1 MKKSF
6 FAVIPALLFA
16 SCSFWNE
23 PVEEFFSYWTSEAYV
38 TDSIV
43 KVPNQNDSEG
53 IISVASDKNA
63 EVILNIAN
71 PKNFNLVMP
80 SAGNTEMIHFN
91 AFDPQPVFGVDYMI
105 EKLSSKALK
114 LTYTAQFLKKHEW
127 GQKDL
132 GASITMFADDGRE
145 FKKNYTFKIKSNTK
159 PPQPSVILART
170 TESTPHYVLCLTVP
184 DMDAQV
190 NGKKLHKDIAQIVI
204 NESSYELKINDSGSD
219 FVKPTDESFI
229 TRTDVTQ
236 LTTHGA
242 EALPTENWTLFYK
255 TDRQVGGAY
264 KEYMV
269 TLKDQKGLSSEKL
282 ETGTTT
288 NKPAEET
295 VSLNTGTQEFGDGSN
310 ALPFIIQ
317 AAGTAPEAQI
327 IISCTSSGTTV
338 HCTVTDVNTGIST
351 EYNGNPVSVPLGLNG
366 ENEKL
371 YEVKYNTKGDGY
383 NPTTLKTKY
392 YKILKLHTVTF
403 NANGGKFADD
413 STAKTATVL
422 HGRTVTAPSTS
433 PTQDGTTFLGWYKE
447 EAGTTAWNFTNDAV
461 TENTTLYA
469 KWSSVAVFIK
479 STDADAWKKLKEE
492 AAKTSGVSVIVI
504 EGEIKATTD
513 SGNSG
518 EITIGRNLTIQGKTG
533 ATTDKL
539 DANGDVLG
547 HSNSHRIFK
556 VTGGKTLTLK
566 NLTLK
571 GGRAEKSDSSS
582 PLNASGGGILLE
594 SGTLSL
600 SHVTVSECKAITT
613 AGNKGQGGGIYVK
626 SGMLT
631 LGNSTLSANEASK
644 SGGAIYADTGTT
656 VKLDIC
662 TIENCK
668 ASDGGAIYNDMGS
681 LTIKGASKI
690 KDNEATNNGGA
701 FLIKGGSPNGSL
713 HMENNCI
720 VEQNKAKKGG
730 GIYITD
736 SGTAK
741 ILFCRVSQ
749 NEAQDGGGSVYIANG
764 TFTIGGSTVITPS
777 TGADENAI
785 GKNDVYLCNGQKI
798 TVDDTLTTPN
808 VVRITPATY
817 NKTTQVLGGPP
828 ALLGSE
834 HAKFT
839 VTPKDSEKWSVN
851 EQGKLALMEAAIDAA
866 ASPDDAWKKFKEAV
880 KAAGDGAV
888 ITVKGEIK
896 ATNATDNS
904 GEIVID
910 KDLTVKGKNGAASDI
925 LDANSN
931 GSDAPISPHRIFKVA
946 SGKTLT
952 LENLTLKGGKVAAFG
967 EPGGGAIYAEGT
979 LTMMNCTVTGN
990 RIAANGGSNGGGICA
1005 GSTLTMTDCIVTDNT
1020 ADDTDGWGGGGIYA
1034 VGTLTMTNCS
1044 ITNNR
1049 TLCNGGGVYAEGM
1062 LSMTSCT
1069 MSDNKA
1075 QYSGTGSGSGGGIY
1089 AKGSCTMTGGAVTG
1103 NEAKSN
1109 GNGGGIYIGG
1119 TGSFT
1124 MTSGTV
1130 NNNETALG
1138 DGGGI
1143 YIDGTA
1149 SLTMTGGTLTGNEAV
1164 NNKTGGGVYVNGTF
1178 TMKGASRI
1186 TPSTGTEAN
1195 ERGKND
1201 VYLANGKMI
1210 TVPAALTRTTP
1221 VARITPATYASTTQV
1236 LTGGAVGTEHAKFTV
1251 TTESGTPPQEWII
1264 KNDGHLQKPPITIK
1278 GSDSFAWKKLKD
1290 TVAAAADGDI
1300 FTIIGEI
1307 KATNDTD
1314 NSGELEI
1321 STNLTI
1327 KGRGTA
1333 AALDANKDGVNHPS
1347 TKHRIFKVTSGKTLT
1362 LQDLTLKGG
1371 EAGKYVASDL
1381 LASSGGAIRLNG
1393 GSASLSN
1400 VTISGCKAITS
1411 GGCTGQGGGIY
1422 AEDGGTLTLN
1432 NSTIKDCEATASGG
1446 AICATGGTI
1455 NLTGCTIT
1463 GNKANNG
1470 GAIHINKNGG
1480 GVYASGGSLV
1490 ITSSTIGKCQATQEG
1505 GGIFAKG
1512 GSVELNSC
1520 TIKRNTG
1527 TLAGGGIC
1535 ARSNGS
1541 TPANVT
1547 INGGVIGGTS
1557 ASEANSTGSSGKG
1570 GGIFVSGANSAVTL
1584 LGTAN
1589 VIGNTAKLYG
1599 GGVFVDT
1606 GSVLNM
1612 QGSAIVTPS
1621 TGTDANAPLKNDV
1634 YLMGGG
1640 KIKLSGT
1647 LSGAVPVARITPAT
1661 YATTTQVLT
1670 GGAVGTEHG
1679 KFTVTPKD
1687 LGSGN
1692 TQQWEIN
1699 STGFLQ
1705 KTPVVID
1712 SSGDAWKKLKDAV
1725 AAANDG
1731 DVIII
1736 DGAIKATNVSGG
1748 KIEIKKNLTIRG
1760 KSGAN
1765 SDILNANR
1773 GELGTNAHSIFVM
1786 DSGKTLKLENLTLKG
1801 GKGIAGGTLGG
1812 GAILIPSGSN
1822 TVELSDCVIEDCTAD
1837 KGGAIGCG
1845 KGSTVTLTNT
1855 TIKNCTA
1862 NTSGN
1867 TGSGGAIYAE
1877 GATVNITNCTFT
1889 GNKADKQGGAI
1900 CAQKYMSSPYTPSN
1914 VTISGGTIGGTE
1926 VADANKTTV
1935 AQTDGGGGGI
1945 YIGEDCT
1952 LTMKAPAGSP
1962 AQGVQVIGNTAVYNG
1977 AGIYTK
1983 GNLTMENCTVTDN
1996 KTTSASTNTG
2006 GGGVYVESGTVEIK
2020 DATKIYHNYTDGSGG
2035 GIYVNDG
2042 TVTLTN
2048 ATIGGEQL
2056 YNGSAPG
2063 KTKGN
2068 DAQYCGGI
2076 YVKNGTITMENCT
2089 LSSNTAQYGGGIQA
2103 DNGNLTVNDCT
2114 LTNNEASF
2122 YGGGIYVKG
2131 GSLTLNNTTIG
2142 GDQFY
2147 DGTDLGKTKGN
2158 TAKSGGGVYI
2168 EGNGTS
2174 FTMNGGS
2181 IQYNK
2186 TIDGKGGGVYIKGE
2200 GISFTMNG
2208 GKITQCKADVTS
2220 PSSTEGRGGGIYIY
2234 GDNASSPINI
2244 TIKGSAEISHNE
2256 STCQGTASGGGIF
2269 GGSNSIIT
2277 VSDNATIKNNK
2288 AKGFG
2293 GGVYIK
2299 DTFKFTG
2306 GTITENTASLGA
2318 GICSEKP
2325 STTLEMSGNA
2335 RVTNDNDIYL
2345 YNNSVITITGG
2356 ALTGTPPVA
2365 RITVPDNKY
2374 LTSTQVLAAGA
2385 GVTLENETYKFA
2397 VTPQTS
2403 TAQPWTVGGNGRLK
2417 QGRYTEVP
2425 HGQLEAYLANASSTE
2440 VNYIEVTG
2448 ISAADLTGSYGS
2460 PPDPGALGQKIKN
2473 NSAKKVALKLP
2484 DGLSVTDMSACFSQ
2498 CENLVSLEN
2507 FPSGVTDMR
2516 ACFYRC
2522 ENLTTVSAIPATVTD
2537 MKECFYRCENL
2548 TTALNIPAGVYDMTK
2563 CFQYCE
2569 KLQSIKMNCPY
2580 GVNFNGAFSG
2590 CDALPN
2596 GGIQVPSTQLGTYK
2610 ANAGTM
2616 GTTPDKFSA
2625 LP

>member
-1 MKKSF
+1 MHTRSGILLSTETFVGRFQSDIFLRGALRFMKKALIS
-6 FAVIPALLFA
+6 VISALLFA
-16 SCSFWNE
+16 SCSFLNQ
-23 PVEEFFSYWTSEAYV
+23 PVGEYFSYWGSEVFV
-38 TDSIV
+38 TTSIV

-53 IISVASDKNA
+53 IISIASDKNA
-63 EVILNIAN
+63 EVILNVAN

-80 SAGNTEMIHFN
+80 SADNTEMIHFN

-105 EKLSSKALK
+105 EKLSPKALK

-132 GASITMFADDGRE
+132 GASITMVADDGRE

-159 PPQPSVILART
+159 PPQPSVILAQT
-170 TESTPHYVLCLTVP
+170 NESTPHYVLCLTVP
-184 DMDAQV
+184 DMDTQV

-204 NESSYELKINDSGSD
+204 NESSYELKINDSGLD

-229 TRTDVTQ
+229 TRTEVTQ

-242 EALPTENWTLFYK
+242 EAVPTGNWTLFYK
-255 TDRQVGGAY
+255 TDRQVGSAY
-264 KEYMV
+264 KEYTV
-269 TLKDQKGLSSEKL
+269 TLKDQRGLSSEKL
-282 ETGTTT
+282 ETGTTI

-295 VSLNTGTQEFGDGSN
+295 VLLNTGTQESGSGTN
-310 ALPFIIQ
+310 ALPFIIK
-317 AAGTAPEAQI
+317 AAGTKPEAQL

-338 HCTVTDVNTGIST
+338 HCTVTDVSTGISS
-351 EYNGNPVSVPLGLNG
+351 EYSGNPANVPLGLNG

-413 STAKTATVL
+413 STAKTESVL
-422 HGRTVTAPSTS
+422 HGRTVTAPSAS
-433 PTQDGTTFLGWYKE
+433 PTRVGNVFVGWYKE
-447 EAGTTAWNFTNDAV
+447 EDGTNEWNFTDD
-461 TENTTLYA
+461 TIRSNTIIYA
-469 KWSSVAVFIK
+469 KWSDKAVEIK
-479 STDADAWKKLKEE
+479 SDEDGAWKKLKEE

-533 ATTDKL
+533 AATDKL
-539 DANGDVLG
+539 NANGQ
-547 HSNSHRIFK
+547 NHRIFK
-556 VTGGKTLTLK
+556 VTVGKTLTLK
-566 NLTLK
+566 NLTLTKGKPDISDEGSNGGAIFAK
-571 GGRAEKSDSSS
+571 GGTLNMTNCEVKGNKADNGGGGGIYATDDGSTVSSVTISDSTIGGTGADKNESGS
-582 PLNASGGGILLE
+582 NDSGGGICIGYGCSLTMKNTKVIGNESHLSGGGIFADTKSTLSME
-594 SGTLSL
+594 HCTVSGNSAYSSGGGIHAIGKLTMTGCTVSDNETTGDSGGGMYVSGTAEIKGGSTIYHNKADV
-600 SHVTVSECKAITT
+600 SGGGIYMASSGSGSVTLINATIGGDQYYDDTDLGKTK
-613 AGNKGQGGGIYVK
+613 GNKAKDGGGIYVA
-626 SGMLT
+626 SGT
-631 LGNSTLSANEASK
+631 LSIKDSTLSFNK
-644 SGGAIYADTGTT
+644 STSGSTGG
-656 VKLDIC
+656 
-662 TIENCK
+662 
-668 ASDGGAIYNDMGS
+668 
-681 LTIKGASKI
+681 
-690 KDNEATNNGGA
+690 
-701 FLIKGGSPNGSL
+701 
-713 HMENNCI
+713 
-720 VEQNKAKKGG
+720 GG
-730 GIYITD
+730 GIN
-736 SGTAK
+736 A
-741 ILFCRVSQ
+741 
-749 NEAQDGGGSVYIANG
+749 NNG
-764 TFTIGGSTVITPS
+764 TFTIKGCTLKNNDSGSGTGGGIKADNITLTMTGCTLTDNNAGGGGGGILTSGTSSLTMETCTLSNNVANLNGGGGVYASGNAFTMTDCTLTDNVTNYNGGGGVYVADGTFTMKGSSRITPS
-777 TGADENAI
+777 SGADENAI
-785 GKNDVYLCNGQKI
+785 GKNEV
-798 TVDDTLTTPN
+798 
-808 VVRITPATY
+808 
-817 NKTTQVLGGPP
+817 
-828 ALLGSE
+828 
-834 HAKFT
+834 F
-839 VTPKDSEKWSVN
+839 
-851 EQGKLALMEAAIDAA
+851 
-866 ASPDDAWKKFKEAV
+866 
-880 KAAGDGAV
+880 
-888 ITVKGEIK
+888 
-896 ATNATDNS
+896 
-904 GEIVID
+904 
-910 KDLTVKGKNGAASDI
+910 
-925 LDANSN
+925 
-931 GSDAPISPHRIFKVA
+931 
-946 SGKTLT
+946 
-952 LENLTLKGGKVAAFG
+952 LK
-967 EPGGGAIYAEGT
+967 
-979 LTMMNCTVTGN
+979 
-990 RIAANGGSNGGGICA
+990 
-1005 GSTLTMTDCIVTDNT
+1005 
-1020 ADDTDGWGGGGIYA
+1020 
-1034 VGTLTMTNCS
+1034 
-1044 ITNNR
+1044 
-1049 TLCNGGGVYAEGM
+1049 
-1062 LSMTSCT
+1062 
-1069 MSDNKA
+1069 
-1075 QYSGTGSGSGGGIY
+1075 
-1089 AKGSCTMTGGAVTG
+1089 
-1103 NEAKSN
+1103 
-1109 GNGGGIYIGG
+1109 
-1119 TGSFT
+1119 
-1124 MTSGTV
+1124 
-1130 NNNETALG
+1130 
-1138 DGGGI
+1138 
-1143 YIDGTA
+1143 
-1149 SLTMTGGTLTGNEAV
+1149 
-1164 NNKTGGGVYVNGTF
+1164 
-1178 TMKGASRI
+1178 
-1186 TPSTGTEAN
+1186 
-1195 ERGKND
+1195 
-1201 VYLANGKMI
+1201 NGKMI
-1210 TVPAALTRTTP
+1210 TVPAELTGTLP

-1236 LTGGAVGTEHAKFTV
+1236 LTGGAVGSEHAKFTV

-1264 KNDGHLQKPPITIK
+1264 KNDGHLQKAPITV
-1278 GSDSFAWKKLKD
+1278 SSADTLAWKKLKD
-1290 TVAAAADGDI
+1290 AVVAANDGDV
-1300 FTIIGEI
+1300 FIIDGEI

-1327 KGRGTA
+1327 KGRGVSAT
-1333 AALDANKDGVNHPS
+1333 LDANKDGVNHPS
-1347 TKHRIFKVTSGKTLT
+1347 TKHRIFKVASGKTLT
-1362 LQDLTLKGG
+1362 LEKLTLKGG
-1371 EAGKYVASDL
+1371 EAGSFVSSDPF
-1381 LASSGGAIRLNG
+1381 ASSGGAIRLNG

-1400 VTISGCKAITS
+1400 VTISGCKAITT

-1432 NSTIKDCEATASGG
+1432 NSTIKDCGATASGG

-1470 GAIHINKNGG
+1470 GAIHINKTGGGDATLIISGGEIGGRWAGEPNTASGTSGNGG
-1480 GVYASGGSLV
+1480 GIYVEGGNCTVTLKDGAK
-1490 ITSSTIGKCQATQEG
+1490 ITGNTADEG

-1520 TIKRNTG
+1520 TIKGNTG

-1535 ARSNGS
+1535 ARANGS

-1557 ASEANSTGSSGKG
+1557 VREANKTGSSGKG

-1621 TGTDANAPLKNDV
+1621 TGSDANAPLKNDV
-1634 YLMGGG
+1634 YLMDGC
-1640 KIKLSGT
+1640 KIKLSET

-1661 YATTTQVLT
+1661 YNTTTQVLT
-1670 GGAVGTEHG
+1670 GGAVGTEHS

-1712 SSGDAWKKLKDAV
+1712 DSGDAWKKLKDAV

-1736 DGAIKATNVSGG
+1736 DGAIKATNGSGG

-1760 KSGAN
+1760 KSGAD

-1773 GELGTNAHSIFVM
+1773 GNLGINAHSIFVM

-1812 GAILIPSGSN
+1812 GAILIPSSGG
-1822 TVELSDCVIEDCTAD
+1822 TTAELSDCVIEDCQAE

-1845 KGSTVTLTNT
+1845 KGGTVKLTNT
-1855 TIKNCTA
+1855 TIKKCKASGSGSDSGGGAIFAQGATVEMTDCTL
-1862 NTSGN
+1862 TGN
-1867 TGSGGAIYAE
+1867 EAKSGGAIYAVKKDST
-1877 GATVNITNCTFT
+1877 AST
-1889 GNKADKQGGAI
+1889 
-1900 CAQKYMSSPYTPSN
+1900 
-1914 VTISGGTIGGTE
+1914 VTISGGTIGGTGE
-1926 VADANKTTV
+1926 GEANKATGNGTGS
-1935 AQTDGGGGGI
+1935 DGGGGI
-1945 YIGEDCT
+1945 YVGETCT
-1952 LTMKAPAGSP
+1952 LTMQNSA
-1962 AQGVQVIGNTAVYNG
+1962 QVIGNTALFNG

-1983 GNLTMENCTVTDN
+1983 GTLIMESCTITDN
-1996 KTTSASTNTG
+1996 KTIGANNNTG

-2042 TVTLTN
+2042 TVTLKD

-2056 YNGSAPG
+2056 YDGTDSG

-2068 DAQYCGGI
+2068 KAQYCGGI
-2076 YVKNGTITMENCT
+2076 YVKNGTINMENCT
-2089 LSSNTAQYGGGIQA
+2089 LSSNTALNGGGIQA
-2103 DNGNLTVNDCT
+2103 DNGNLTVKDCI
-2114 LTNNEASF
+2114 LTNNEADF

-2147 DGTDLGKTKGN
+2147 DGTDSGKTKGN
-2158 TAKSGGGVYI
+2158 KAKSGGGLYI

-2244 TIKGSAEISHNE
+2244 TIKGTAEISHNE
-2256 STCQGTASGGGIF
+2256 STCQGTASGGGIY
-2269 GGSNSIIT
+2269 GESNSIIT
-2277 VSDNATIKNNK
+2277 VSGNATIKNNK

-2318 GICSEKP
+2318 GIFSEKS

-2335 RVTNDNDIYL
+2335 RVTNDNDICL

-2356 ALTGTPPVA
+2356 ALTGTAPVA
-2365 RITVPDNKY
+2365 RITVLDNKY

-2385 GVTLENETYKFA
+2385 GVTLANETYKFA

-2403 TAQPWTVGGNGRLK
+2403 TAQQWTVGGNGYLK

-2425 HGQLEAYLANASSTE
+2425 HGQLEAYLADASETE

-2448 ISAADLTGSYGS
+2448 ITAADLKGSYAS
-2460 PPDPGALGQKIKN
+2460 PPDPGALGQKIK
-2473 NSAKKVALKLP
+2473 AADPKKVALKLP
-2484 DGLSVTDMSACFSQ
+2484 SGLSVTDMSACFSQ

-2522 ENLTTVSAIPATVTD
+2522 ENLTTVPDIPASVTD

-2569 KLQSIKMNCPY
+2569 KLQSIKMNCNY
-2580 GVNFNGAFSG
+2580 GINFNGAFSG

>member
-1 MKKSF
+1 MKKALIS
-6 FAVIPALLFA
+6 VISALLFA
-16 SCSFWNE
+16 SCSFLNQ
-23 PVEEFFSYWTSEAYV
+23 PVGEYFSYWGSELFV
-38 TDSIV
+38 TTSIV

-63 EVILNIAN
+63 EVILNVAN

-105 EKLSSKALK
+105 EKLSAKELK

-132 GASITMFADDGRE
+132 GASITMVADDGRE

-159 PPQPSVILART
+159 PPQPSVILAQT
-170 TESTPHYVLCLTVP
+170 NESTPHYVLCLTVP
-184 DMDAQV
+184 DMDTQV

-204 NESSYELKINDSGSD
+204 NESSYELKINDSGLD
-219 FVKPTDESFI
+219 FVKPMDESFI
-229 TRTDVTQ
+229 TRTEVTQ

-242 EALPTENWTLFYK
+242 EAVPTGNWTLFYK
-255 TDRQVGGAY
+255 TDRQVGSAY
-264 KEYMV
+264 KEYTV
-269 TLKDQKGLSSEKL
+269 TLKDQRGLSSEKL
-282 ETGTTT
+282 ETGTTI

-295 VSLNTGTQEFGDGSN
+295 VTLNAGTQESGSGTN

-317 AAGTAPEAQI
+317 AAGTKPEAQL

-338 HCTVTDVNTGIST
+338 HCTVTDVSTGISS
-351 EYNGNPVSVPLGLNG
+351 EYNGNPANVPLGLNG

-371 YEVKYNTKGDGY
+371 YEVKYNTKGYGY

-413 STAKTATVL
+413 STAKTETVL
-422 HGRTVTAPSTS
+422 HGRTVTAPSAS
-433 PTQDGTTFLGWYKE
+433 PTRVGNVFVGWYKE
-447 EAGTTAWNFTNDAV
+447 EDGTNEWNFTDD
-461 TENTTLYA
+461 TIRSNTIIYA
-469 KWSSVAVFIK
+469 KWSDKAVEIK
-479 STDADAWKKLKEE
+479 SDEDGAWKKLKEE

-539 DANGDVLG
+539 NANGQ
-547 HSNSHRIFK
+547 NHRIFK

-566 NLTLK
+566 NLTLTKGKPDISDEDSNGGAIFAK
-571 GGRAEKSDSSS
+571 GGTLNMTNCEVKGNKAVNGGGGGIYAIKDVSTVSSVTISDSTIGGTGADINESG
-582 PLNASGGGILLE
+582 NHDSGGGICIGDRCSLTMKNTKVIGNKSDLTGGGIYAGTNSTLSME
-594 SGTLSL
+594 HCTVSGNSAYSSGGGIHAEGMLTVNSCAVSDNETTADSGGGVYVSGTAEIKGGSTIYHNKADV
-600 SHVTVSECKAITT
+600 SGGGIYMASSGSGSVTLINATIGGEQYYDDTDLAKTK
-613 AGNKGQGGGIYVK
+613 GNKAKDGGGIYVA
-626 SGMLT
+626 SGT
-631 LGNSTLSANEASK
+631 LSIKDSTLSFNK
-644 SGGAIYADTGTT
+644 STGGGGGT
-656 VKLDIC
+656 
-662 TIENCK
+662 
-668 ASDGGAIYNDMGS
+668 SG
-681 LTIKGASKI
+681 
-690 KDNEATNNGGA
+690 
-701 FLIKGGSPNGSL
+701 
-713 HMENNCI
+713 
-720 VEQNKAKKGG
+720 GG
-730 GIYITD
+730 GISASNGTLNIKGCTFTHND
-736 SGTAK
+736 SGSGT
-741 ILFCRVSQ
+741 
-749 NEAQDGGGSVYIANG
+749 GGGIKADNITLTMTGCTLTDNNAGGGGGGILTSGTSSLTMETCTLSNNAANLNGGGGVYASGNAFTMTDCTLTDNVTNYNGGGGVYVADG
-764 TFTIGGSTVITPS
+764 TFTMKGSSRITPS
-777 TGADENAI
+777 SGADENAI
-785 GKNDVYLCNGQKI
+785 GKNEV
-798 TVDDTLTTPN
+798 
-808 VVRITPATY
+808 
-817 NKTTQVLGGPP
+817 
-828 ALLGSE
+828 
-834 HAKFT
+834 F
-839 VTPKDSEKWSVN
+839 
-851 EQGKLALMEAAIDAA
+851 
-866 ASPDDAWKKFKEAV
+866 
-880 KAAGDGAV
+880 
-888 ITVKGEIK
+888 
-896 ATNATDNS
+896 
-904 GEIVID
+904 
-910 KDLTVKGKNGAASDI
+910 
-925 LDANSN
+925 
-931 GSDAPISPHRIFKVA
+931 
-946 SGKTLT
+946 
-952 LENLTLKGGKVAAFG
+952 LK
-967 EPGGGAIYAEGT
+967 
-979 LTMMNCTVTGN
+979 
-990 RIAANGGSNGGGICA
+990 
-1005 GSTLTMTDCIVTDNT
+1005 
-1020 ADDTDGWGGGGIYA
+1020 
-1034 VGTLTMTNCS
+1034 
-1044 ITNNR
+1044 
-1049 TLCNGGGVYAEGM
+1049 
-1062 LSMTSCT
+1062 
-1069 MSDNKA
+1069 
-1075 QYSGTGSGSGGGIY
+1075 
-1089 AKGSCTMTGGAVTG
+1089 
-1103 NEAKSN
+1103 
-1109 GNGGGIYIGG
+1109 
-1119 TGSFT
+1119 
-1124 MTSGTV
+1124 
-1130 NNNETALG
+1130 
-1138 DGGGI
+1138 
-1143 YIDGTA
+1143 
-1149 SLTMTGGTLTGNEAV
+1149 
-1164 NNKTGGGVYVNGTF
+1164 
-1178 TMKGASRI
+1178 
-1186 TPSTGTEAN
+1186 
-1195 ERGKND
+1195 
-1201 VYLANGKMI
+1201 NGKMI
-1210 TVPAALTRTTP
+1210 TVPAELTGTLP

-1236 LTGGAVGTEHAKFTV
+1236 LTGGAVGSEHAKFTV
-1251 TTESGTPPQEWII
+1251 TPTTVSGGTQIWTI
-1264 KNDGHLQKPPITIK
+1264 KNDGYLQKPPITIK
-1278 GSDSFAWKKLKD
+1278 GSDSLAWKKLKD
-1290 TVAAAADGDI
+1290 AVAAADDGDI
-1300 FTIIGEI
+1300 FIIIGEI

-1321 STNLTI
+1321 SKNLTI
-1327 KGRGTA
+1327 KGRGVS

-1347 TKHRIFKVTSGKTLT
+1347 TKHRIFKVTSGRTLT

-1371 EAGKYVASDL
+1371 EAGINAPSDP

-1393 GSASLSN
+1393 GSASLSK
-1400 VTISGCKAITS
+1400 VTISGCKAITT
-1411 GGCTGQGGGIY
+1411 GGCIGQGGGIY
-1422 AEDGGTLTLN
+1422 AKDGGTLTLN

-1470 GAIHINKNGG
+1470 GAIHINKTGGGDATLIISGGEIGGRWAGEPNTASGTSGNGG
-1480 GVYASGGSLV
+1480 GIYVEGGNCTVTLKDGAK
-1490 ITSSTIGKCQATQEG
+1490 ITGNTADEG

-1520 TIKRNTG
+1520 TIKGNKG

-1535 ARSNGS
+1535 ARLNDS
-1541 TPANVT
+1541 TPARVT

-1557 ASEANSTGSSGKG
+1557 VREANTTGSSGKG

-1621 TGTDANAPLKNDV
+1621 TGSDANAPLKNDI
-1634 YLMGGG
+1634 YLMDGC
-1640 KIKLSGT
+1640 KIKLSET

-1661 YATTTQVLT
+1661 YNTTTQVLT
-1670 GGAVGTEHG
+1670 GGAVDTEHG

-1712 SSGDAWKKLKDAV
+1712 DSGDAWKKLKDAV

-1736 DGAIKATNVSGG
+1736 DGAIKATNGSGG

-1773 GELGTNAHSIFVM
+1773 GNLGTNAHSIFVM

-1812 GAILIPSGSN
+1812 GAILIPSGGG
-1822 TVELSDCVIEDCTAD
+1822 TTAELSDCVIEDCQAE

-1845 KGSTVTLTNT
+1845 KGGTVKLTNT
-1855 TIKNCTA
+1855 TIKKCKASGSGSDSGGGAIFASGATVEMTDCTL
-1862 NTSGN
+1862 TGN
-1867 TGSGGAIYAE
+1867 EAKSGGAIYAVKKDST
-1877 GATVNITNCTFT
+1877 AST
-1889 GNKADKQGGAI
+1889 
-1900 CAQKYMSSPYTPSN
+1900 

-1926 VADANKTTV
+1926 EADANKATGNGTGS
-1935 AQTDGGGGGI
+1935 DGGGGI
-1945 YIGEDCT
+1945 YVGETCT
-1952 LTMKAPAGSP
+1952 LTMQNNA
-1962 AQGVQVIGNTAVYNG
+1962 QVIGNTAKFNG

-1983 GNLTMENCTVTDN
+1983 GTLIMESCTITDN
-1996 KTTSASTNTG
+1996 KTIGANNNTG
-2006 GGGVYVESGTVEIK
+2006 GGGVYVESGSVEIK
-2020 DATKIYHNYTDGSGG
+2020 DATKIYHNYTDASGG

-2042 TVTLTN
+2042 TVTLKD

-2056 YNGSAPG
+2056 YDGTDSG

-2068 DAQYCGGI
+2068 KAQYCGGI
-2076 YVKNGTITMENCT
+2076 YVKNGTINMENCT
-2089 LSSNTAQYGGGIQA
+2089 LSSNTALNGGGIQA
-2103 DNGNLTVNDCT
+2103 DNGNLTVKDCI
-2114 LTNNEASF
+2114 LTNNEADF
-2122 YGGGIYVKG
+2122 YGGGIYVTG

-2142 GDQFY
+2142 GEQLY
-2147 DGTDLGKTKGN
+2147 DGTDSGKTKGN
-2158 TAKSGGGVYI
+2158 KAKSGGGVYI
-2168 EGNGTS
+2168 EGSGTS
-2174 FTMNGGS
+2174 VTMNGGS

-2220 PSSTEGRGGGIYIY
+2220 PSSSEGRGGGIYIY

-2244 TIKGSAEISHNE
+2244 TIKGTAEISHNE
-2256 STCQGTASGGGIF
+2256 STCQGTASGGGIY
-2269 GGSNSIIT
+2269 GESNSIIT
-2277 VSDNATIKNNK
+2277 VSGNATIKNNK

-2318 GICSEKP
+2318 GIFSEKS

-2335 RVTNDNDIYL
+2335 RVTNYNDIYL
-2345 YNNSVITITGG
+2345 YNNGVITITGG
-2356 ALTGTPPVA
+2356 ALTGTAPVA
-2365 RITVPDNKY
+2365 RITVLDNKY

-2403 TAQPWTVGGNGRLK
+2403 TAQPWTVGGNGYLK

-2425 HGQLEAYLANASSTE
+2425 YNQLEAYLANASSTE

-2448 ISAADLTGSYGS
+2448 ISAADLTGSYAS
-2460 PPDPGALGQKIKN
+2460 PPDPGALGQKIK
-2473 NSAKKVALKLP
+2473 AADPKKVALKLP
-2484 DGLSVTDMSACFSQ
+2484 SGLSVTDMSACFSQ

-2522 ENLTTVSAIPATVTD
+2522 ENLTTVPDIPASVTD

-2569 KLQSIKMNCPY
+2569 KLQSIKMNCNY
-2580 GVNFNGAFSG
+2580 GINFNGAFSG

-2616 GTTPDKFSA
+2616 GTTPDKFAA

>member
-38 TDSIV
+38 TDSSV
-43 KVPNQNDSEG
+43 KVPNQNDGEG
-53 IISVASDKNA
+53 IISIASDKNA
-63 EVILNIAN
+63 EVILNVAN

-80 SAGNTEMIHFN
+80 SADNTEMIHFN

-105 EKLSSKALK
+105 EKLSSKELK

-132 GASITMFADDGRE
+132 GATLTMFADDGRE

-159 PPQPSVILART
+159 PPQPSVILAQT
-170 TESTPHYVLCLTVP
+170 NESTPHYVLCLTVP
-184 DMDAQV
+184 DMDTQV

-204 NESSYELKINDSGSD
+204 NESSYELKINDSGLD
-219 FVKPTDESFI
+219 FVKPMDESFI
-229 TRTDVTQ
+229 TRTEVTQ

-242 EALPTENWTLFYK
+242 EAVPTGNWTLFYK
-255 TDRQVGGAY
+255 TDRQVGSAY
-264 KEYMV
+264 KEYTV
-269 TLKDQKGLSSEKL
+269 TLKDQRGLSSEKL
-282 ETGTTT
+282 ETGTTI

-295 VSLNTGTQEFGDGSN
+295 VTLNAGTQDSGDGSN
-310 ALPFIIQ
+310 AFPFIIQ
-317 AAGTAPEAQI
+317 AAGTTPEAQI
-327 IISCTSSGTTV
+327 IISCASSGTTV

-366 ENEKL
+366 GNEKL
-371 YEVKYNTKGDGY
+371 YEVKYNTKGYGY

-413 STAKTATVL
+413 STAKTESVL
-422 HGRTVTAPSTS
+422 HGRTVTAPSAS

-469 KWSSVAVFIK
+469 KWSSAAVFIK

-533 ATTDKL
+533 AASDKL
-539 DANGDVLG
+539 DANGQ
-547 HSNSHRIFK
+547 NHRIFK

-613 AGNKGQGGGIYVK
+613 AGNQGQGGGIYVK

-808 VVRITPATY
+808 VARITPATY
-817 NKTTQVLGGPP
+817 NKTTQVLGGTP

-839 VTPKDSEKWSVN
+839 VTPKDSEKWSIN

-910 KDLTVKGKNGAASDI
+910 KDLTVKGKNGAGSDI
-925 LDANSN
+925 LNANKTT
-931 GSDAPISPHRIFKVA
+931 GGKTAHRIFKTEA
-946 SGKTLT
+946 GKTLT
-952 LENLTLKGGKVAAFG
+952 LENLTLKGGIVDTFG
-967 EPGGGAIYAEGT
+967 EPGGGAIYAEGQ

-1178 TMKGASRI
+1178 TMKGSSRI
-1186 TPSTGTEAN
+1186 TPSSGADENAI
-1195 ERGKND
+1195 GKNE
-1201 VYLANGKMI
+1201 VFLKNGKMI
-1210 TVPAALTRTTP
+1210 TVPAELTGTLP

-1236 LTGGAVGTEHAKFTV
+1236 LTGGAVGSEHAKFTV

-1264 KNDGHLQKPPITIK
+1264 KNDGHLQKAPITV
-1278 GSDSFAWKKLKD
+1278 SSADTLAWKKLKD
-1290 TVAAAADGDI
+1290 AVAAANDGDV
-1300 FTIIGEI
+1300 FIIDGEI

-1314 NSGELEI
+1314 NSGEIEVKKNI
-1321 STNLTI
+1321 TI
-1327 KGRGTA
+1327 QGKKTDRTDT
-1333 AALDANKDGVNHPS
+1333 LNANKDDFGTVPF
-1347 TKHRIFKVTSGKTLT
+1347 RIFKVEPGKKLT
-1362 LQDLTLKGG
+1362 LENLTLKNGKNNETASGG
-1371 EAGKYVASDL
+1371 SSTPKGK
-1381 LASSGGAIRLNG
+1381 GGAIYSKGELEIR
-1393 GSASLSN
+1393 N
-1400 VTISGCKAITS
+1400 VLITDCEAKYS
-1411 GGCTGQGGGIY
+1411 GGGIY
-1422 AEDGGTLTLN
+1422 CSMSGSNADDERKLV
-1432 NSTIKDCEATASGG
+1432 IKDTEVTSCKAPEPTY
-1446 AICATGGTI
+1446 GT
-1455 NLTGCTIT
+1455 
-1463 GNKANNG
+1463 
-1470 GAIHINKNGG
+1470 GG
-1480 GVYASGGSLV
+1480 GVYIVGENCRMNVKLSDVKIKNNEASSSAAGLCLYGSHGATTTADSVVLTRVTLHENKLTDTGARGGAGMVFATYDRDSAITLKNCTVTKNESKTFGGGISLHSSSSGLV
-1490 ITSSTIGKCQATQEG
+1490 CGKLILEVSTVSENKAQNGGGIYVNESNLVMKNTVLTSNTATMEG
-1505 GGIFAKG
+1505 GGVY
-1512 GSVELNSC
+1512 VEAGTFTMKDSSRITPSSGADGNAIGKNEVFLKNGKMI
-1520 TIKRNTG
+1520 TVDGALTG
-1527 TLAGGGIC
+1527 TH
-1535 ARSNGS
+1535 
-1541 TPANVT
+1541 
-1547 INGGVIGGTS
+1547 
-1557 ASEANSTGSSGKG
+1557 
-1570 GGIFVSGANSAVTL
+1570 
-1584 LGTAN
+1584 
-1589 VIGNTAKLYG
+1589 
-1599 GGVFVDT
+1599 
-1606 GSVLNM
+1606 
-1612 QGSAIVTPS
+1612 
-1621 TGTDANAPLKNDV
+1621 
-1634 YLMGGG
+1634 
-1640 KIKLSGT
+1640 
-1647 LSGAVPVARITPAT
+1647 PVARITPAA
-1661 YATTTQVLT
+1661 YNTTTQVLT
-1670 GGAVGTEHG
+1670 GGAVDTEHS

-1725 AAANDG
+1725 AAANDD

-1736 DGAIKATNVSGG
+1736 DGAIKATNSSGG

-1760 KSGAN
+1760 KNGAD

-1773 GELGTNAHSIFVM
+1773 GALNTNAHSIFVM

-1812 GAILIPSGSN
+1812 GAILIPSGGG
-1822 TVELSDCVIEDCTAD
+1822 TTAELSDCIIEDCQAE

-1845 KGSTVTLTNT
+1845 KGGTVKLTNT
-1855 TIKNCTA
+1855 TIKKCKASGSGSDSGGGAIFAQGATVEMTGCTL
-1862 NTSGN
+1862 TGN
-1867 TGSGGAIYAE
+1867 EAKSGGAIYAQKA
-1877 GATVNITNCTFT
+1877 GAPSN
-1889 GNKADKQGGAI
+1889 
-1900 CAQKYMSSPYTPSN
+1900 TPST

-1926 VADANKTTV
+1926 EADANKATGNGTGS
-1935 AQTDGGGGGI
+1935 DGGGGI
-1945 YIGEDCT
+1945 YVGETCT
-1952 LTMKAPAGSP
+1952 LTMQNN
-1962 AQGVQVIGNTAVYNG
+1962 AQIIGNTARFNG

-1983 GNLTMENCTVTDN
+1983 GTLIMESCTITDN
-1996 KTTSASTNTG
+1996 KTIGANNNTG
-2006 GGGVYVESGTVEIK
+2006 GGGVYVESGSVEIK
-2020 DATKIYHNYTDGSGG
+2020 DATKIYHNYTDASGG

-2042 TVTLTN
+2042 TVTLKD

-2056 YNGSAPG
+2056 YDGTDHG

-2068 DAQYCGGI
+2068 KAQYCGGI
-2076 YVKNGTITMENCT
+2076 YVKNGTINMENCT
-2089 LSSNTAQYGGGIQA
+2089 LSSNTALNGGGIQA
-2103 DNGNLTVNDCT
+2103 DNGNLTVKDCI
-2114 LTNNEASF
+2114 LTNNEADF
-2122 YGGGIYVKG
+2122 YGGGIYVTG

-2142 GDQFY
+2142 GEQLY
-2147 DGTDLGKTKGN
+2147 DGTDSGKTKGN
-2158 TAKSGGGVYI
+2158 KAKSGGGLYI

-2174 FTMNGGS
+2174 VTMNGGS

-2244 TIKGSAEISHNE
+2244 TIKGTAEISHNE
-2256 STCQGTASGGGIF
+2256 STCQGTASGGGIY
-2269 GGSNSIIT
+2269 GESNSIIT
-2277 VSDNATIKNNK
+2277 VSGNATIKNNK

-2318 GICSEKP
+2318 GIFSEKS

-2345 YNNSVITITGG
+2345 YNNGVITITGG
-2356 ALTGTPPVA
+2356 ALTGTVPVA
-2365 RITVPDNKY
+2365 RITPATYSGTTK
-2374 LTSTQVLAAGA
+2374 VLDGIAVGSNY
-2385 GVTLENETYKFA
+2385 TKFA

-2403 TAQPWTVGGNGRLK
+2403 PAPQEWTVGGNGRLK

-2425 HGQLEAYLANASSTE
+2425 YSHLELFLANNASSTE

-2484 DGLSVTDMSACFSQ
+2484 DGLSVTDMSYCFAS
-2498 CENLVSLEN
+2498 CKNLISVENI
-2507 FPSGVTDMR
+2507 PSGVTDMR
-2516 ACFYRC
+2516 SCFYGC
-2522 ENLTTVSAIPATVTD
+2522 ENLTTVPAIPATVMNMLECFRFCKSLTQCPDIPSSVTD
-2537 MKECFYRCENL
+2537 MRYCFGNCTVLERVKINRGYAGCNFSNTFEHC
-2548 TTALNIPAGVYDMTK
+2548 TALQD
-2563 CFQYCE
+2563 
-2569 KLQSIKMNCPY
+2569 
-2580 GVNFNGAFSG
+2580 
-2590 CDALPN
+2590 
-2596 GGIQVPSTQLGTYK
+2596 GGIKVPSGQFEAYK
-2610 ANAGTM
+2610 NNAGNM
-2616 GTTPDKFSA
+2616 GTTAAKFSA
-2625 LP
+2625 TP